1 MNRKIAKYPL
11 YLWLLC
17 SIHPDFF
24 IIQNVHA
31 DELGRLF
38 TTKAERKMLDE
49 LRYTSDDEPEPIVI
63 VIKEPEEAE
72 EPIENK
78 PEISGITVN
87 GVVYRKGGNSTA
99 WINNANTFEGNLSNQ
114 YIQINADNI
123 EPDSVQIQ
131 MSESVTDI
139 TLKVGETYDTVTDKV
154 LDLTDTYTEQ

>member
-1 MNRKIAKYPL
+1 MNKIYVNYHL
-11 YLWLLC
+11 YLWLVSLLL
-17 SIHPDFF
+17 PNFF

-49 LRYTSDDEPEPIVI
+49 LRYAQPKETEPIEIVIEDIIEDEPEEYVPVLGE
-63 VIKEPEEAE
+63 V
-72 EPIENK
+72 
-78 PEISGITVN
+78 TVN
-87 GVVYRKGGNSTA
+87 GLVYRKGGKSTA

-114 YIQINADNI
+114 YIQINADDI

-139 TLKVGETYDTVTDKV
+139 TLKVGETYDTETEKII
-154 LDLTDTYTEQ
+154 DLTDTYTEQ